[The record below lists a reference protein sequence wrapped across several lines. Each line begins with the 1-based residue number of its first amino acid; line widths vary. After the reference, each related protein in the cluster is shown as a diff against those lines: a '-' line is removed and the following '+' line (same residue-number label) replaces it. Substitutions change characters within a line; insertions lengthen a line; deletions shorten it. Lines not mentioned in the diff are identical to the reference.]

1 MSRYWQVAA
10 GSGGRDYSE
19 QFLKFGMAFV
29 GNKRTMEKV
38 EEGDVVILK
47 SGVRGIRAAGQ
58 VVSRCGKHTGF
69 GDKKWLRDFDGWDLS
84 AYCYVDWRRPL
95 TDVPVTGL
103 RQAQLAEVHR
113 PNVKDAADR
122 ILTGEIPHE
131 KPEPHGDPDST
142 ESVDDN
148 TLISFLIKQGL
159 RVSQADELTNAIS
172 RIRRLVDYYF
182 DCGVPRE
189 QVREHETRTFLVIPL
204 LLALG
209 WSEQQLKIELPCG
222 GRNAVDIAGFRKPY
236 TGKKEDN
243 KNCTLIVETKGFSSG
258 LTYAVNQGKRY
269 SESFASCE
277 LVVVT
282 NGYCYK
288 IYRKRGE
295 EFESHPSAYLNL
307 RDPRDKY
314 PLDPANVEGAPQAI
328 RCLLPGYVND
338 QADVMT

>member
-1 MSRYWQVAA
+1 MPKYWQVAA
-10 GSGGRDYSE
+10 GSRGRDYSE
-19 QFLKFGMAFV
+19 QFLRFGMAFV
-29 GNKRTMEKV
+29 GNPKTIEKV

-47 SGVRGIRAAGQ
+47 SGVKGIRAAGE
-58 VVSRCGKHTGF
+58 VVKRHGRHKGV

-103 RQAQLAEVHR
+103 RQAQLSEVHR

-122 ILTGEIPHE
+122 VLTGEIPHE
-131 KPEPHGDPDST
+131 KLEPEGDPDST

-148 TLISFLIKQGL
+148 TLINFLIKQGL

-182 DCGVPRE
+182 DCGVPWE

-236 TGKKEDN
+236 IGKKEDN
-243 KNCTLIVETKGFSSG
+243 KNCTLIIETKGFSSG

-269 SESFASCE
+269 SNSFGSCK

-288 IYRKRGE
+288 IYRKQGND
-295 EFESHPSAYLNL
+295 FQDYPSAYINL
-307 RDPRDKY
+307 RNPQDKY
-314 PLDPANVEGAPQAI
+314 PIDPANVKGATDAI
-328 RCLLPGYVND
+328 RYLLPSDVND
-338 QADVMT
+338 EAIKAT